1 MGKLFFNWL
10 TRWTAGCCPPKSNSK
25 TKKDQNKTAQFKSV
39 TCNVVIEF
47 LDLHKE
53 KVFVVV
59 DLNVNPL
66 FKKLGEAQTLPGV
79 ILVVC
84 AC

>member
-1 MGKLFFNWL
+1 M
-10 TRWTAGCCPPKSNSK
+10 
-25 TKKDQNKTAQFKSV
+25 

-66 FKKLGEAQTLPGV
+66 FKKIGGSSNPPWGD
-79 ILVVC
+79 IRVVC

>member
-1 MGKLFFNWL
+1 M
-10 TRWTAGCCPPKSNSK
+10 
-25 TKKDQNKTAQFKSV
+25 

-47 LDLHKE
+47 LGLHKE

-79 ILVVC
+79 ILELFVHVSVWSFC
-84 AC
+84 